1 MSAREAR
8 ARQGA
13 GVRRCGAG
21 AFHTTAGARADH
33 ARRTQQQ
40 LRAVGSGR
48 AETSRKLSRPLM
60 TACER
65 SAARLRR
72 GREREEEDTA
82 RLSVETG
89 GGGQVGGAGGDE
101 LQQRAFGRPAV
112 GDLLPTR
119 SGAGAGEDG
128 RHRRRRA
135 GGHDN
140 CHDQPAQQQLRV
152 VRGGRAEPR
161 TRTRT
166 YLHCTRDCDLE
177 RRWMGARAVRCERL
191 WGWEVNGGTARRGSR
206 EEGRQGDGVEGA
218 CGGELVE

>member
-1 MSAREAR
+1 VRGRSTRRR
-8 ARQGA
+8 ARVPATLDGHSSSSVRSAA
-13 GVRRCGAG
+13 GEPRRAG
-21 AFHTTAGARADH
+21 HDTNALH
-33 ARRTQQQ
+33 
-40 LRAVGSGR
+40 L
-48 AETSRKLSRPLM
+48 KLSRCPM

-135 GGHDN
+135 GGHDD
-140 CHDQPAQQQLRV
+140 CHDQPAQQQLCV
-152 VRGGRAEPR
+152 VRGGRAGPR

-166 YLHCTRDCDLE
+166 YLHCTRDCNLE